1 MVSCKSSH
9 FLQYVRVD
17 VNTKMEDMMT
27 LMMDVWGLEKPNLLI
42 SVTGGAKNFTMKQ
55 KLKEEFRRGLMKVA
69 RSTGQFI
76 HTVMQKK
83 GVTWGCI

>member
-1 MVSCKSSH
+1 M
-9 FLQYVRVD
+9 
-17 VNTKMEDMMT
+17 NTKMEDMMT

-76 HTVMQKK
+76 HTSCRRRELH
-83 GVTWGCI
+83 GDIFSRFLL

>member
-1 MVSCKSSH
+1 MMCYFCWK
-9 FLQYVRVD
+9 YVRVD
-17 VNTKMEDMMT
+17 VHTKMKDMME

-69 RSTGQFI
+69 RSTG
-76 HTVMQKK
+76 
-83 GVTWGCI
+83 